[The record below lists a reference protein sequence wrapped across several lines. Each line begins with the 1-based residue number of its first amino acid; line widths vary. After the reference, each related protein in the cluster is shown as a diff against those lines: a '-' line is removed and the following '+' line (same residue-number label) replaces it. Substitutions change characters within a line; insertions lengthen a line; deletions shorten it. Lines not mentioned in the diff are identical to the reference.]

1 MSKWEFTLCIAGGK
15 EHHRL
20 TENGKAKPFG
30 TGSEAFPTGLLTFL
44 RLDASQVQRLTD
56 RLVDQAQALLN
67 HSCQATVRKLRVSIN
82 RLVELHWFFTPLAI
96 QWFQKLDRLEE
107 YTSQPISLA
116 ALRELPAQVEQLQ
129 GQIRQFLALLD
140 TEAKVTMAQYAK
152 LENRFPFGTL
162 ATGFELCHG
171 ELTEV
176 LRPTTIQEVVEFCLR
191 QCLARKVRVKV
202 CKHCGEFFALTGRS
216 SAEYCDLTHDAK
228 GRTCKEIGAIQT
240 WAENKKD
247 DELFRLYRREY
258 KRRFAWTRNGRITSR
273 QLTDWGTA
281 AREKKAACERGE
293 ITWEEYLEWLRKE

>member
-1 MSKWEFTLCIAGGK
+1 MSKWECTLCIAGGK

-30 TGSEAFPTGLLTFL
+30 TGSDAFPTGLLTFL

-56 RLVDQAQALLN
+56 RLEERTQAMLQQP
-67 HSCQATVRKLRVSIN
+67 CEATVRKLRVAWN
-82 RLVELHWFFTPLAI
+82 RLVELHWFFSPLAV
-96 QWFQKLDRLEE
+96 QRFEQEE
-107 YTSQPISLA
+107 DTSQPISLA
-116 ALRELPAQVEQLQ
+116 ALRELPAQVERLQ

-140 TEAKVTMAQYAK
+140 TEAQVTMAQYAK
-152 LENRFPFGTL
+152 REDRFPFGSL

-191 QCLARKVRVKV
+191 QCLARKVRVKD

-216 SAEYCDLTHDAK
+216 SAEYCDLTVDAK

-258 KRRFAWTRNGRITSR
+258 KRRFAWTKNGRITSR
-273 QLTDWGTA
+273 ELTDWGTA